1 MLTSSSSHFFSWA
14 SPIGMF
20 TRVNPEHSKSC
31 PLLYSLARFERT
43 QNYPAQSW
51 IIRLTYTPC
60 SICHTEVTLY
70 SSHREV
76 RKLTS
81 LQLSLMSLDKSCYI
95 NAKQVINNINKI
107 LFLKQTLPFS
117 MNCHNNRKWQR
128 WVKPQCSNPLSCLWD
143 NHQTRG
149 GLQIPISSWH
159 LLFRECF

>member
-1 MLTSSSSHFFSWA
+1 M
-14 SPIGMF
+14 
-20 TRVNPEHSKSC
+20 
-31 PLLYSLARFERT
+31 
-43 QNYPAQSW
+43 Q
-51 IIRLTYTPC
+51 
-60 SICHTEVTLY
+60 VTLY

-107 LFLKQTLPFS
+107 LFPKQTLPFS

-143 NHQTRG
+143 NHQTGARG
-149 GLQIPISSWH
+149 GATDSCQFLISPFLGM
-159 LLFRECF
+159 LLDFFWTVLCPPLSVNPYQEPSVVNVWEYIYLFWMILSQDNFPGYG